1 MTPVMYDAPSDQRIA
16 KVTITAEA
24 IRGESEPDV
33 QRQEGRPARPRLGAA
48 ALRSEKGGQASP
60 RGNVS

>member
-1 MTPVMYDAPSDQRIA
+1 MTPVMYDAPSDPSIA
-16 KVTITAEA
+16 KVTITAQT
-24 IRGESEPDV
+24 IRGESEAEI

-60 RGNVS
+60 KGNAS

>member
-1 MTPVMYDAPSDQRIA
+1 MMYDAPSDQSIA
-16 KVTITAEA
+16 KVTVTAEA
-24 IRGESEPDV
+24 IRGERRADN

-60 RGNVS
+60 RGNAS